1 MDVNWL
7 DVIDAAYRMDRDDQ
21 AWLSSVMAAAMPMM
35 SRDLGT
41 VGVLY
46 DASQPGAFRPQ
57 HFAIVGFP
65 PMVTEELCRDV
76 LEPSQEGAA
85 LVQELFGGVQ
95 CALVS
100 ETFGRCFPKLLAFTS
115 AHGAPD
121 IVAINGTDP
130 TLEGCI
136 LTANV
141 PTHTPIDAGTQL
153 FWSRLASHLA
163 AAYRLRRK
171 LRREGHEVLG
181 SADAILTPEAR
192 VQHAVES
199 AESVEVRELLS
210 DTVLRHE
217 RPRVKKRREDPVAV
231 GEWKVLVDA
240 RWSLVDHVDTDG
252 KRMIV
257 AQRNESATSGKPE
270 LSPREREVLAYA
282 ALGHSNKLIA
292 YELGL
297 AHSTVRVLLARAS
310 AKLGA
315 RGRQE
320 TVRRFRARGT
330 QCGPGTHRPGHPR

>member
-1 MDVNWL
+1 MHVNWL
-7 DVIDAAYRMDRDDQ
+7 DVIDAAYRMDGEDG

-35 SRDLGT
+35 SRGLGM

-46 DASQPGAFRPQ
+46 DASEPGAFRPQ
-57 HFAIVGFP
+57 HIAMVGFP
-65 PMVTEELCRDV
+65 PFVDEALCREA
-76 LEPSQEGAA
+76 LEPSQQGAA
-85 LVQELFGGVQ
+85 FIQELFGGVQ

-100 ETFGRCFPKLLAFTS
+100 ETFGRCFPKLLATS
-115 AHGAPD
+115 SANAGAPD
-121 IVAINGTDP
+121 IAVMNGTDP
-130 TLEGCI
+130 TLQGCI

-141 PTHTPIDAGTQL
+141 PDKTPIDPETQL
-153 FWSRLASHLA
+153 FWARLASHLA

-171 LRREGHEVLG
+171 MGHIGGQIAG
-181 SADAILTPEAR
+181 SADAILTPDGR
-192 VQHAVES
+192 VQHAAES
-199 AESVEVRELLS
+199 AESAQARELLR
-210 DTVLRHE
+210 DTVRTQE
-217 RPRVKKRREDPVAV
+217 RLRVKKWREDPTAV
-231 GEWKVLVDA
+231 GEWKALVDA

-257 AQRNESATSGKPE
+257 AQRNDSATPGKPE
-270 LSPREREVLAYA
+270 LSPRERQVLAYA

-320 TVRRFRARGT
+320 TLKQFRG
-330 QCGPGTHRPGHPR
+330 GGSE

>member
-1 MDVNWL
+1 MRHAHGL
-7 DVIDAAYRMDRDDQ
+7 TRESLQHRMDRDRLELLVT
-21 AWLSSVMAAAMPMM
+21 AYE
-35 SRDLGT
+35 R
-41 VGVLY
+41 VLY
-46 DASQPGAFRPQ
+46 DASQPGVFRPR

-65 PMVTEELCRDV
+65 PIVTEELCRDV
-76 LEPSQEGAA
+76 LEPSREGAA
-85 LVQELFGGVQ
+85 FIQELFGGVQ

-115 AHGAPD
+115 ANGAPD

-130 TLEGCI
+130 TLQGCI

-141 PTHTPIDAGTQL
+141 PDHTPIDPGAQL

-171 LRREGHEVLG
+171 LRRDGREILG
-181 SADAILTPEAR
+181 SAEAILTPDAR
-192 VQHAVES
+192 VQHAAES
-199 AESVEVRELLS
+199 AESAEARELLS
-210 DTVLRHE
+210 DAVRRQERLRA
-217 RPRVKKRREDPVAV
+217 KKCREDPVAV

-252 KRMIV
+252 KRMIT
-257 AQRNESATSGKPE
+257 AQRNDSATFGKPQ
-270 LSPREREVLAYA
+270 LSPREQQVLAHA

-320 TVRRFRARGT
+320 TVKQFRGRRA
-330 QCGPGTHRPGHPR
+330 Q